1 MSVKKIECA
10 ENFESFIRCAE
21 SGTSKNDLADV
32 SGIAYSGGEV
42 SQFWSNLK
50 LVVDLSGMTISP
62 QIPLL
67 YNHRNDPEFRLGEVV
82 ATIDGGKLHIS
93 GGVDKDTERGKF
105 IVDAGKKFNWQ
116 LSIGAEISAVERVN
130 DNEVRNINGREFSGP
145 FLHVNKTCLRE
156 ISVCAVGADPETT
169 MKIAASLN
177 ITNFSNNN
185 EGVLK
190 TMTVKKNEKDLQAKI
205 PEQTATEKTSV
216 ESAPVQSGMSE
227 DRIAEIVAAQ
237 IAERERIENERKT
250 GILAACGSEFA
261 SFAQEAITAGYSI
274 AETSKIVAA
283 LKAHAEAVPATGP
296 NIIVAKN
303 PEINAQVLEA
313 ALCFNQGIPEEN
325 IVSSYAENVVEAG
338 NKMRGITLREL
349 IRLCASLENRNVP
362 ATFGNDT
369 ISAAFSTVSLPGI
382 LGNVANKKL
391 LQSFAAQNIIAT
403 KLCRAG
409 DLADFKESERYRLT
423 DVGDLELVADGAE
436 IKHGSASED
445 KATNKLETF
454 GKIFTLTRQMI
465 YNDDLNAFLTIPKAM
480 GQRAARKIDQLF
492 HERLLSNPAMH
503 DGKLLFSAEHENILT
518 GANSALSLESLGKA
532 KDLFL
537 MASDSDGQPLN
548 IAPKYLFV
556 PSCLDTIANNI
567 VASPTIVG
575 GTTAAPAFNVLS
587 KYGLEVVSSPYLQRG
602 CGGKAGSST
611 GWYLFGDPEQI
622 DTFEIGYLQGR
633 RVPTVEQGEINFNTL
648 GMSFRVVF
656 DLGVREQAYQGMT
669 FSKGVA

>member
-1 MSVKKIECA
+1 MPYSKIK
-10 ENFESFIRCAE
+10 ENEGSYIRCAE
-21 SGTSKNDLADV
+21 DFSAGNDLANV
-32 SGIAYSGGEV
+32 SGVAYSGGVV
-42 SQFWSNLK
+42 SQCWAPAK
-50 LVVDLSGMTISP
+50 LVIDLAGMDVAS
-62 QIPLL
+62 QLPLL
-67 YNHRNDPEFRLGEVV
+67 YNHYNDPEYRLGEIV
-82 ATIDGGKLHIS
+82 ASNDGKQLSIS
-93 GGVDKDTERGKF
+93 GGVDKNTERGKY
-105 IVDAGKKFNWQ
+105 IVEAGKKFNWQ
-116 LSIGAEISAVERVN
+116 LSIGAEIVSIERIQE
-130 DNEVRNINGREFSGP
+130 NETRVINGREFTGP
-145 FLHVNKTCLRE
+145 LLHVKKSLLRE
-156 ISVCAVGADPETT
+156 VSVVAVGADSDTS

-177 ITNFSNNN
+177 LCKNNIFEGEKFMN
-185 EGVLK
+185 EEEKNAVNAGVDAVNPPHSLSE
-190 TMTVKKNEKDLQAKI
+190 NEISAIVQKQLEAK
-205 PEQTATEKTSV
+205 EK
-216 ESAPVQSGMSE
+216 A
-227 DRIAEIVAAQ
+227 D
-237 IAERERIENERKT
+237 AERRA
-250 GILAACGSEFA
+250 GIIAACGSDYSA
-261 SFAQEAITAGYSI
+261 FAQEAITNGYSVT
-274 AETSKIVAA
+274 ETARIVAA
-283 LKAHAEAVPATGP
+283 LKAHSASVPATGP
-296 NIIVAKN
+296 NIIVAQN

-313 ALCFNQGIPEEN
+313 ALCFNQGISEDSIVASYEEK
-325 IVSSYAENVVEAG
+325 VVEAG

-349 IRLCASLENRNVP
+349 VRLCASLENRNVP
-362 ATFGNDT
+362 ATFSNET

-492 HERLLSNPAMH
+492 HERLLSNPVMN

-518 GANSALSLESLGKA
+518 GATSALSLESLGKA

-556 PSCLDTIANNI
+556 PSCLDTVANNI

-587 KYGLEVVSSPYLQRG
+587 RYGLEVVSSPYLQRG
-602 CGGKAGSST
+602 CSGKAGSST